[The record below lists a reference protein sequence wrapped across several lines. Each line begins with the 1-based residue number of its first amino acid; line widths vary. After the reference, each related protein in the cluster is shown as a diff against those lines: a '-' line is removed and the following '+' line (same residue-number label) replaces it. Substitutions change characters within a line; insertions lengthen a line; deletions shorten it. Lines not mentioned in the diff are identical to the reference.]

1 MEAMWQMWKRGFD
14 AWEQST
20 AKLLEQ
26 WLKSPAVLEPAGA
39 MLTAAMKLKR
49 QADDAMAQWWATAGL
64 PTRRE
69 QERMLHLINQLTSR
83 VMDLEEELVDA
94 REAREVREARE
105 APPRGTGE
113 SA

>member
-20 AKLLEQ
+20 AKLFEQ
-26 WLKSPAVLEPAGA
+26 WLKSPVVLEPAGA
-39 MLTAAMKLKR
+39 MLTAAMKVKR
-49 QADDAMAQWWATAGL
+49 QTDDAMAQWWAATGL

-94 REAREVREARE
+94 REAAERREASARHE
-105 APPRGTGE
+105 GE
-113 SA
+113 GGS